1 MKNVNAAIIYT
12 GPNWTWCARV
22 KDLLQENNY
31 TVEEIPIALVI
42 GELSEK
48 FGVPIRTIP
57 QVVIDDVL
65 IGGFQEVEKLL
76 QDIKIMKES
85 EEKTWH
91 CYRVTV

>member
-57 QVVIDDVL
+57 QVVIDDIL
-65 IGGFQEVEKLL
+65 IGGFTEVEAMMR
-76 QDIKIMKES
+76 DIKTMKEH
-85 EEKTWH
+85 EWKCIT
-91 CYRVTV
+91 